1 MSKIL
6 IASKAAVLFLGFSY
20 GFWSEKYCKGRG
32 NKGKL
37 KAGKQ
42 ATHTHM
48 HMQSSSAVVRT
59 FICMCCIHLKE
70 WALLHG
76 GRLKNLGRYVKKIV
90 GRTPFGRPLV

>member
-42 ATHTHM
+42 ATHTHTCICSLPQQWFV
-48 HMQSSSAVVRT
+48 HLYACAA
-59 FICMCCIHLKE
+59 FI
-70 WALLHG
+70 
-76 GRLKNLGRYVKKIV
+76 
-90 GRTPFGRPLV
+90 